1 MNKPHLDGIILSMAI
16 SMKIPDWILKNKSRV
31 REVISKFRYK
41 NILVVGDLMLDQF
54 IWGKVS
60 RISPEAPVP
69 VVWVERE
76 SFMPGGACNVAH
88 NIQDLGSQTIVV
100 GIIGED
106 SSGAILLEELRKKN
120 LDISGII
127 RVKDRP
133 TTHKTRVIAHSQQVV
148 RIDREVVEPVPK
160 SLVNKLLRFISDR
173 ISGVDAVIIE
183 DYGKGV
189 IVPYLVRNIVE
200 LGKKFKKIVSVDPKR
215 EHFRYYK
222 NVTAITPNKSETET
236 ATGMEIR
243 SDRDLM
249 KAGEKLLRRLS
260 AESVLI
266 TLGERGMCLFQRN
279 KKPIHI
285 PTMAREV
292 YDVSGAGD
300 TVIASFTLALAS
312 GASFPE
318 AAYIANQAA
327 GIVVGK
333 IGTATVTKKE
343 LIREINRWR

>member
-1 MNKPHLDGIILSMAI
+1 LNKLHLDAIILFMVI
-16 SMKIPDWILKNKSRV
+16 SGKIPDWILNNKSKIKKI
-31 REVISKFRYK
+31 ISQFRHRK
-41 NILVVGDLMLDQF
+41 ILVVGDLMLDQF

-76 SFMPGGACNVAH
+76 SYMPGGACNVAH

-127 RVKDRP
+127 RVKHRP

-148 RIDREVVEPVPK
+148 RIDREVVEPVSRK
-160 SLVNKLLRFISDR
+160 IVNKLLDLISKR
-173 ISGVDAVIIE
+173 ISEVDAVIVE

-189 IVPYLVRNIVE
+189 VVSSLVRNIVE
-200 LGKKFKKIVSVDPKR
+200 LGKKYRKIVSVDPKK

-222 NVTAITPNKSETET
+222 NITTITPNKVETES
-236 ATGMEIR
+236 AVGIEIKDDR
-243 SDRDLM
+243 SLV
-249 KAGEKLLRRLS
+249 KAGEKLLRKLS
-260 AESVLI
+260 AKSVLI
-266 TLGERGMCLFQRN
+266 TLGENGMCLFQER
-279 KKPIHI
+279 KTPLHI
-285 PTMAREV
+285 PTMAKEV

-333 IGTATVTKKE
+333 IGTATVTKEE
-343 LIREINRWR
+343 LVREINRWR

>member
-1 MNKPHLDGIILSMAI
+1 
-16 SMKIPDWILKNKSRV
+16 
-31 REVISKFRYK
+31 
-41 NILVVGDLMLDQF
+41 MLDQF

-76 SFMPGGACNVAH
+76 SYMPGGACNVAH
-88 NIQDLGSQTIVV
+88 NIQDLGGQTIVV

-127 RVKDRP
+127 RVKERP
-133 TTHKTRVIAHSQQVV
+133 TTHKIRVIAHSQQVV
-148 RIDREVVEPVPK
+148 RIDREVLEPLSRK
-160 SLVNKLLRFISDR
+160 IVNKLLDLISKR
-173 ISGVDAVIIE
+173 ISEVDAVIIE

-189 IVPYLVRNIVE
+189 VVPYLVRNIVE
-200 LGKKFKKIVSVDPKR
+200 LGKKYRKIVSVDPKK

-222 NVTAITPNKSETET
+222 NVTTITPNKAETES
-236 ATGMEIR
+236 AVGIEIKDDR
-243 SDRDLM
+243 SLLR
-249 KAGEKLLRRLS
+249 AGEKLLRKLS
-260 AESVLI
+260 AKSVLI
-266 TLGERGMCLFQRN
+266 TLGENGMCLFQEG
-279 KKPIHI
+279 KTPLHI
-285 PTMAREV
+285 PTMAKEV
-292 YDVSGAGD
+292 FDVSGAGD

-333 IGTATVTKKE
+333 IGTATVTRKE
-343 LIREINRWR
+343 LITEINRWR

>member
-1 MNKPHLDGIILSMAI
+1 MAVSI
-16 SMKIPDWILKNKSRV
+16 KIPDWILKNKSKV
-31 REVISKFRYK
+31 KGVISKFRK
-41 NILVVGDLMLDQF
+41 KKILVVGDLMLDQF

-88 NIQDLGSQTIVV
+88 NIQDLSGQAILV
-100 GIIGED
+100 GVIGED

-120 LDISGII
+120 LDVSGIL
-127 RVKDRP
+127 RLKGRP

-148 RIDREVVEPVPK
+148 RIDREVVDPIPR
-160 SLVNKLLRFISDR
+160 SLANRLLEFIGEK
-173 ISGVDAVIIE
+173 ISEVEAVIIE

-189 IVPYLVRNIVE
+189 IIPYLVRNIVE
-200 LGKKFKKIVSVDPKR
+200 FGKKFKKIVTVDPKK

-222 NVTAITPNKSETET
+222 NITVITPNKSETET
-236 ATGMEIR
+236 AVGMEIKN
-243 SDRDLM
+243 DRDLI
-249 KAGEKLLRRLS
+249 KAGGKLLKKLS
-260 AESVLI
+260 ARCVLI
-266 TLGERGMCLFQRN
+266 TLGERGMCLFQKN
-279 KKPIHI
+279 KKPMHI
-285 PTMAREV
+285 PTMAKEV

-300 TVIASFTLALAS
+300 TVIASFTLSLAS
-312 GASFPE
+312 GADYPE

-333 IGTATVTKKE
+333 IGTATVSREE
-343 LIREINRWR
+343 LIKEINRWK